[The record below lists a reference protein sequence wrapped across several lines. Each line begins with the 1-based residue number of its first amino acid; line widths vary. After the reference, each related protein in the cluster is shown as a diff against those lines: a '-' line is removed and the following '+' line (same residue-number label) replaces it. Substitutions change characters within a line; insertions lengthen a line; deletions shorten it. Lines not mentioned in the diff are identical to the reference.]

1 MSSPV
6 LVIVRPRNS
15 SSGGMTLTFIIRLL
29 QRCEPNFNSH
39 GCQRVPIV
47 ERNKERR
54 WTALTPLK
62 LRARIGLPEVTD
74 SPASLLINVDVDN
87 ICKPCYDP
95 M

>member
-47 ERNKERR
+47 VRNKEWR

-62 LRARIGLPEVTD
+62 LRATSRRDRFPGK
-74 SPASLLINVDVDN
+74 LIDQ
-87 ICKPCYDP
+87 CRR
-95 M
+95 

>member
-62 LRARIGLPEVTD
+62 LRAS
-74 SPASLLINVDVDN
+74 SPAILLINVDVDN
-87 ICKPCYDP
+87 ICTPCYDP